1 MLNNKINKLLLF
13 GGTFDPVH
21 MGHVKI
27 CKEAIK
33 KIRPDLTIIMP
44 NKNPPLKP
52 NEVFA
57 TTHDRLEMLKLAFK
71 NIPNLIISEYEI
83 RSLSEEPSYTSK
95 TIKWL
100 KKQYPKA
107 TIYLLIGSD
116 RLHDFKK
123 WHNYQYILDNATLVV
138 GVRKLNEKLPINV
151 DAIKLTDEPVEAS
164 GQSLRDCLDPKLL
177 DSNVLKYI
185 RKHYLYLEGQIRPLM
200 NDHRFQHTLRVRDTA
215 LRIAINNNFEPL
227 NKVIIAAMY
236 HDICKQ
242 CNESEIKRIC
252 KDVNTSMYPT
262 WHTLHGLAAS
272 IVMEDKY
279 GIKDREVLN
288 AVKNHCVPSKQI
300 DTLGKII
307 YLADKLEPARTE
319 EDIPNR
325 KKYLELAD
333 HDIDKAYEQV
343 LKITQERY

>member
-1 MLNNKINKLLLF
+1 MLNKNIKKILLF

-21 MGHVKI
+21 LGHVNI

-33 KIRPDLTIIMP
+33 KIKPDLTIIMP

-52 NEVFA
+52 NDVFA
-57 TTHDRLEMLKLAFK
+57 TAHDRIEMLKLAFK
-71 NIPNLIISEYEI
+71 NIPKLIISDHEA
-83 RSLSEEPSYTSK
+83 RSISDQPSYTSQ

-100 KKQYPKA
+100 KRQYPQA
-107 TIYLLIGSD
+107 TIYLLVGYD
-116 RLHDFKK
+116 RLMDFEQ
-123 WHNYQYILDNATLVV
+123 WHNYKYILDNVKIVA
-138 GVRKLNEKLPINV
+138 GIRKSKEKLPLNI
-151 DAIKLTDEPVEAS
+151 DIIPLSYKPIEAS
-164 GQSLRDCLDPKLL
+164 GQSLRDCLDLKLI
-177 DSNVLKYI
+177 DPNVLKYI
-185 RKHYLYLEGQIRPLM
+185 RKHYLYLEGQIRPLI

-215 LRIAINNNFEPL
+215 LRIAINNDFEAL
-227 NKVIIAAMY
+227 NKVIVAAMY

-242 CNESEIKRIC
+242 CNEKEILKIC
-252 KDVNTSMYPT
+252 EGVNTSMYPT

-288 AVKNHCVPSKQI
+288 AVKNHCIPSKNI

-333 HDIDKAYEQV
+333 HDIDKAFDQV
-343 LKITQERY
+343 LKITQEKY

>member
-1 MLNNKINKLLLF
+1 MLNNKVKKLLLF

-21 MGHVKI
+21 AGHVKL
-27 CKEAIK
+27 CKTAIK

-52 NEVFA
+52 NDVFA

-71 NIPNLIISEYEI
+71 NIPNLIISDHEA
-83 RSLSEEPSYTSK
+83 RSLSDEPSDHCQTVK
-95 TIKWL
+95 GL

-116 RLHDFKK
+116 RLKDFKK
-123 WHNYQYILDNATLVV
+123 WHNYQYILDNVTLVV
-138 GVRKLNEKLPINV
+138 GIRKISEKLPINV

-185 RKHYLYLEGQIRPLM
+185 RKHYLYLEGQIKPLM

-215 LRIAINNNFEPL
+215 LRIAINNNYEPL

-242 CNESEIKRIC
+242 CNEQEIKRIC
-252 KDVNTSMYPT
+252 SKVDTSGYPT

-279 GIKDREVLN
+279 GIRDREVLN
-288 AVKNHCVPSKQI
+288 AVKNHCIPSKNI

-307 YLADKLEPARTE
+307 YLADKWEPQRTE

-325 KKYLELAD
+325 NKYLELAD
-333 HDIDKAYEQV
+333 HDIDEAYKQV
-343 LKITQERY
+343 LKKTQERY